1 MGAVYLNRI
10 ETAVPDYDIHHKFVT
25 YAPRLLPDSKSRQLF
40 QRMADRAQIDH
51 RYSFLQPHSNDDQLD
66 AAGFYTPGN
75 FPDTESRMKFYEQHA
90 LTLACKAL
98 DKVDL
103 SGTTH
108 LLVTTCTGF
117 YAPGLDL
124 QIVKNYGLAA
134 SIERTIIGFM
144 GCYAAFNA
152 LKLARHIVR
161 SDRSAR
167 VAILNIELC
176 TLHLKQNPKLEEMLS
191 FLIFADGCAASIVSS
206 QPDGLELQSLRT
218 SLLPDSADQITWAIG
233 GHGFDMNLSGRVPAT
248 IARALPQQLRNILE
262 GRHKEDI
269 RYWAIHPGGR
279 SILDAVQEGANLEK
293 RQLDLSR
300 DVLRRFGNM
309 SSATIMFVLAEIMKQ
324 SHPAAEGCAM
334 AFGPGLTI
342 ESMRFATAGA

>member
-1 MGAVYLNRI
+1 MGAAYLNRI
-10 ETAVPDYDIHHKFVT
+10 ETSVPDHDIHHKFVT

-40 QRMADRAQIDH
+40 QRMVDRAQIDH

-66 AAGFYTPGN
+66 AAGFYNPEG

-90 LTLACKAL
+90 FILACKAL
-98 DKVDL
+98 DKVNL
-103 SGTTH
+103 SGITH

-124 QIVKNYGLAA
+124 QIVKHYGLDA
-134 SIERTIIGFM
+134 SVERTIIGFM

-161 SDRSAR
+161 SDQNAL

-176 TLHLKQNPKLEEMLS
+176 TLHLKQNPTLEEMLS

-206 QPDGLELQSLRT
+206 RPEGLELQSFRT

-233 GHGFDMNLSGRVPAT
+233 GRGFDMNLSGRVPTT
-248 IARALPQQLRNILE
+248 IAKALPQHLTNILD
-262 GRHKEDI
+262 GRHKDDI
-269 RYWAIHPGGR
+269 RHWAIHPGGR
-279 SILDAVQEGANLEK
+279 SILDAVQDGASLEK
-293 RQLDLSR
+293 SQLDISR

-309 SSATIMFVLAEIMKQ
+309 SSATVMFVLAEIMKQ
-324 SHPAAEGCAM
+324 SHPTGEGCAM

-342 ESMRFATAGA
+342 ESMRFATGGA